1 MASKNVT
8 SNKWKKDLESVRKN
22 GKEALFGKK
31 IMKRSSIIKEEKED
45 GERRGEEEE
54 KKKRRKKIIDHLWK
68 WLREFST

>member
-31 IMKRSSIIKEEKED
+31 NNEEKL
-45 GERRGEEEE
+45 
-54 KKKRRKKIIDHLWK
+54 HY
-68 WLREFST
+68 